1 VTEATSRPPA
11 EAPRLAILGRTGS
24 LFTRVAL
31 IFAEEAGVDY
41 ELIVLEDL
49 MADDPAAYS
58 GNPAL
63 RIPVLRLPGGELF
76 GSQNI
81 CRALAAR
88 STRPLR
94 TVWPEDL
101 AGAAAMNA
109 QELVRQSMAAQVQLL
124 MATEFGK
131 AAPGDAFL
139 AKTLAGL
146 ERSLR
151 WLDGHLAGIIAT
163 LPPERSLSTL
173 EVELFCLVEHLEFG
187 PTVPIG
193 RYRSLLD
200 FADGFRTRPSARRT
214 AFR

>member
-1 VTEATSRPPA
+1 MASRTRA

-31 IFAEEAGVDY
+31 IFAEEAGVEY
-41 ELIVLEDL
+41 ELIVLKDL
-49 MADDPAAYS
+49 MNKDESAYS
-58 GNPAL
+58 GNPTL
-63 RIPVLRLPGGELF
+63 RIPVLRLPDRDLF

-94 TVWPEDL
+94 LVWPENLTDV
-101 AGAAAMNA
+101 AAMNA

-124 MATEFGK
+124 MAAEFGK
-131 AAPGDAFL
+131 VAPGDAFV

-146 ERSLR
+146 EGSLR
-151 WLDGHLAGIIAT
+151 WLDSHAAGFLAT
-163 LPPERSLSTL
+163 LAPERTLSML
-173 EVELFCLVEHLEFG
+173 EIELFCLIEHLEFG
-187 PTVPIG
+187 PTVPIAP
-193 RYRSLLD
+193 YRSLLD
-200 FADGFRTRPSARRT
+200 FADSFRVRPSARRT